1 MVVVILTAGGALLL
15 LRAYNGLPD
24 AVVPEGAIAS
34 IKQGAA
40 VLAALCASV
49 FAVLA
54 ALSTGKPPSTF
65 GLSSGSSAPAFSGL
79 TGRVNA

>member
-54 ALSTGKPPSTF
+54 ALATGKPPSF
-65 GLSSGSSAPAFSGL
+65 GLGSSSSAPTF
-79 TGRVNA
+79 TGRTGLASV